1 MLSDSYGH
9 PIFQDQDILDLLY
22 QGKMLNLDQIIAEPS
37 VEVSSL
43 IENANIKIKTADT
56 IDQTLTVEEF
66 DRLNQNSW
74 FMPEKYQKFD
84 LINFL
89 HNQVCKETGFEL
101 SNLQVQDT
109 PEYLRMAEELAAY
122 QERDLMQLL
131 RWLKYFVDTMRE
143 NKIVWGVG
151 RGSSV
156 ASYVL
161 YLLGVHK
168 INSIKY
174 NLDWQE
180 FLR

>member
-1 MLSDSYGH
+1 MLSDSYGN
-9 PIFQDQDILDLLY
+9 PIFQDQDIIDLLY
-22 QGKMLNLDQIIAEPS
+22 QGKMLYLDQIFAEPS
-37 VEVSSL
+37 TEVLQL
-43 IENANIKIKTADT
+43 IENSNLKIKTADS
-56 IDQTLTVEEF
+56 IDYSLSVAEF
-66 DRLNQNSW
+66 DLMNQNSW
-74 FMPEKYQKFD
+74 FMPDNYQQFD

-89 HNQVCKETGFEL
+89 HNQVCKETGFEI

-109 PEYLRMAEELAAY
+109 SEYLRMVEELAAF
-122 QERDLMQLL
+122 QERNLIQLL